1 MLENNRLNDL
11 LNRFPE
17 DVQIIFKE
25 MIQAYQLG
33 YVDYVYQTD
42 KVDVQ
47 NRRIKNLIKSF
58 RRMDY
63 FYVMPLSQ
71 DLALEIATQW
81 RYDVPYDFYNAAA
94 DPEDY
99 AELVSAEARADRYFA
114 VIRNGALMG
123 YFCFEKTNEGL
134 ELGLGMKPSYTGQ
147 GNGRAFYKTI
157 EDYLKENLSPK
168 KIRLA
173 VAAFNERAQAL
184 YRAVG
189 YTEVNHYPQKTNGGV
204 YDFIAMEKEL
214 KDEAG

>member
-71 DLALEIATQW
+71 DLALEIATQ
-81 RYDVPYDFYNAAA
+81 
-94 DPEDY
+94 
-99 AELVSAEARADRYFA
+99 
-114 VIRNGALMG
+114 
-123 YFCFEKTNEGL
+123 CFIMQL
-134 ELGLGMKPSYTGQ
+134 RIPRIMRS
-147 GNGRAFYKTI
+147 
-157 EDYLKENLSPK
+157 
-168 KIRLA
+168 
-173 VAAFNERAQAL
+173 
-184 YRAVG
+184 
-189 YTEVNHYPQKTNGGV
+189 
-204 YDFIAMEKEL
+204 
-214 KDEAG
+214 